1 MNHDSENNSNP
12 ALIKIIKDNP
22 NLFTLWND
30 TERQLPNCFLRIMYM
45 NDYARITGVNRA
57 QTNYAFCKIEP
68 FSNNV
73 ETDKDY
79 LATMVIASDA
89 LIADIGHELMHLYIH
104 SIGYPFIVPT
114 YKYGEVLDNSA
125 EILEMDKLATRIHDV
140 TVHPIIDRNLTT
152 INLFDN
158 QVWERMFRNHS
169 NELQSYLK
177 NPNYFKDK
185 NYIVIRTIELQHRLP
200 PEMWQQ
206 IETMFKERPSYQR
219 LLGKIKQL
227 PCFPDNLSPQNVY
240 EYITNMW
247 KYYRIKPE
255 QLNLDLTFNSP
266 LLQKPH
272 SS

>member
-1 MNHDSENNSNP
+1 MGATDFPYPLSGKVLNIINQSRDPDELL
-12 ALIKIIKDNP
+12 AIIK
-22 NLFTLWND
+22 
-30 TERQLPNCFLRIMYM
+30 EM
-45 NDYARITGVNRA
+45 A
-57 QTNYAFCKIEP
+57 QSEKSGQADP
-68 FSNNV
+68 QPGRSN
-73 ETDKDY
+73 
-79 LATMVIASDA
+79 
-89 LIADIGHELMHLYIH
+89 
-104 SIGYPFIVPT
+104 
-114 YKYGEVLDNSA
+114 
-125 EILEMDKLATRIHDV
+125 
-140 TVHPIIDRNLTT
+140 IDRLT
-152 INLFDN
+152 
-158 QVWERMFRNHS
+158 EG
-169 NELQSYLK
+169 
-177 NPNYFKDK
+177 
-185 NYIVIRTIELQHRLP
+185 IELQHRLP